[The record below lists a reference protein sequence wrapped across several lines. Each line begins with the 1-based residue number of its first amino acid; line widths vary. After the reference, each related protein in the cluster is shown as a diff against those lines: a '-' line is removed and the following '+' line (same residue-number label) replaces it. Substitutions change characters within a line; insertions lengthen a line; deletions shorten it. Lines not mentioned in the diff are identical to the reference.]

1 MFELSWAELL
11 LVAVLAL
18 LIIGPKDLPVVFKN
32 LGKLVA
38 QGQRLWRRLLLSMQ
52 QLERE
57 VSQTSTPA
65 QTTDWQQWLPEELR
79 HLPADYLPGSMTAE
93 QHAARQA
100 EQQRILA
107 QAASQVSPEIETA
120 AKPPLPSS
128 SIQESTLQSPSMQQQ
143 PAQPTATSGS
153 TT

>member
-18 LIIGPKDLPVVFKN
+18 LIIGPKDLPVLFRN
-32 LGKLVA
+32 LGKVVA
-38 QGQRLWRRLLLSMQ
+38 QGQRLWRKLLLSMQ

-57 VSQTSTPA
+57 VSQSTPA
-65 QTTDWQQWLPEELR
+65 ASNNEWQQWLPEQLR

-100 EQQRILA
+100 EQQRYLEQARLQPNTEQSATSSA
-107 QAASQVSPEIETA
+107 QPAPQSTEPETMANSPGVAPAAV
-120 AKPPLPSS
+120 
-128 SIQESTLQSPSMQQQ
+128 
-143 PAQPTATSGS
+143 PAQPGS
-153 TT
+153 L